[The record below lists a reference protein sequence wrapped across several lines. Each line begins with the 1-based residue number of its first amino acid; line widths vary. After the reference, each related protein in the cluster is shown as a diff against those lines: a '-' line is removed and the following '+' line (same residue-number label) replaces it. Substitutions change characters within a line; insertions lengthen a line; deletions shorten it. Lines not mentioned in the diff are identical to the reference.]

1 MSCELTNCRRIIL
14 SQKIVFKTSAMV
26 TATTCSD
33 WDSAADAAVMLWC
46 TADMQED
53 AIKED
58 SDDEGPHNPDERIS
72 SM

>member
-1 MSCELTNCRRIIL
+1 MVL
-14 SQKIVFKTSAMV
+14 VFKIFTMV
-26 TATTCSD
+26 ASTTWSV

-46 TADMQED
+46 AADMQED

-58 SDDEGPHNPDERIS
+58 SDDESRHNPDERIS